1 MEFPTA
7 GGSRFADG
15 HMNNNNGFVQA
26 VAGDPLAVVRD
37 ALLSQLQH
45 DRLRQEIIVAELAKI
60 ERAMALRD
68 ASPSPSPTPRHAAGK
83 TAASQTW
90 SCAVC
95 EVQTSSERNLRD
107 HYGGQKHQSKV
118 AGLELKAKTA
128 TVKTTAKPSPVA
140 GQRAHAARWSCS
152 VCQVHCNGEWH
163 FDTHLKGK
171 RHQANTQALLE
182 QSNKNSGNSE
192 SHDGTK
198 AQPSN
203 VSHHAEKKKRKEEEE
218 EATWIC
224 RACQA
229 VCTCESDLQNHLR
242 GRRHQLK
249 VQALPEAAKQEK
261 NNPPKLAKNPNKQPS
276 EWVCSLC
283 QAKCNSESQLEHHR
297 RSTRHQQ
304 KVESLGWNAKESDLG
319 TLQGMSSDGS
329 SSKSV
334 KISATMDKQKATYF
348 CEVCSLKCTSQRMLA
363 DHLSGRKHIKQ
374 LELQLFS

>member
-1 MEFPTA
+1 ML
-7 GGSRFADG
+7 RVLDHQG

-68 ASPSPSPTPRHAAGK
+68 ASPSPSQTPRHAAGK

-203 VSHHAEKKKRKEEEE
+203 VSHHAEKKKRKKKKEEEE

-363 DHLSGRKHIKQ
+363 DHLSGKKHIKQ

>member
-152 VCQVHCNGEWH
+152 VCQ
-163 FDTHLKGK
+163 D
-171 RHQANTQALLE
+171 A
-182 QSNKNSGNSE
+182 
-192 SHDGTK
+192 
-198 AQPSN
+198 
-203 VSHHAEKKKRKEEEE
+203 
-218 EATWIC
+218 
-224 RACQA
+224 
-229 VCTCESDLQNHLR
+229 
-242 GRRHQLK
+242 
-249 VQALPEAAKQEK
+249 
-261 NNPPKLAKNPNKQPS
+261 
-276 EWVCSLC
+276 SL
-283 QAKCNSESQLEHHR
+283 
-297 RSTRHQQ
+297 
-304 KVESLGWNAKESDLG
+304 
-319 TLQGMSSDGS
+319 
-329 SSKSV
+329 
-334 KISATMDKQKATYF
+334 
-348 CEVCSLKCTSQRMLA
+348 
-363 DHLSGRKHIKQ
+363 
-374 LELQLFS
+374 LQLPFQK

>member
-1 MEFPTA
+1 SIGLSNTPIYFN
-7 GGSRFADG
+7 FAVSFR
-15 HMNNNNGFVQA
+15 NC
-26 VAGDPLAVVRD
+26 
-37 ALLSQLQH
+37 LLKL
-45 DRLRQEIIVAELAKI
+45 LIK
-60 ERAMALRD
+60 
-68 ASPSPSPTPRHAAGK
+68 
-83 TAASQTW
+83 QTW

-203 VSHHAEKKKRKEEEE
+203 
-218 EATWIC
+218 ATWIC

-283 QAKCNSESQLEHHR
+283 QAKCNTESQLEHHR

-304 KVESLGWNAKESDLG
+304 KVESLGWNAKE
-319 TLQGMSSDGS
+319 M
-329 SSKSV
+329 
-334 KISATMDKQKATYF
+334 
-348 CEVCSLKCTSQRMLA
+348 
-363 DHLSGRKHIKQ
+363 
-374 LELQLFS
+374 